1 MKFLPKLL
9 FRKDESF
16 EYAEKIERLIKQTNK
31 QGNQTMNKKAQE
43 LAIHEKDTG
52 SSEIQIALLTEKIE
66 TLSKHIKQF
75 KKDKHSSVGLLKAVN
90 KRKKLLE
97 YLKKNKMDSYK
108 NVLSK
113 LNLRKQMLSQIL
125 QNGKKQTK

>member
-1 MKFLPKLL
+1 MN
-9 FRKDESF
+9 
-16 EYAEKIERLIKQTNK
+16 IKTK
-31 QGNQTMNKKAQE
+31 E
-43 LAIHEKDTG
+43 LAMHDKDTG

-66 TLSKHIKQF
+66 NLSEHIKRF
-75 KKDKHSSVGLLKAVN
+75 KQDKHSSVGLLWAVN

-113 LNLRKQMLSQIL
+113 LNLRK
-125 QNGKKQTK
+125 